1 MRHLTFEIPGPPVPK
16 GRPRVTR
23 RGTFTPQKTKD
34 YEQAVGEAAMV
45 AARRIEFEML
55 TVVNGILADFPVA
68 WPTDAKYSVE
78 CDFYFKKNPACDGD
92 NCLKAVQDGL
102 EKVLYANDKQVVMGS
117 YVMHKGSSWDVTR
130 VTVTVLDDWK

>member
-1 MRHLTFEIPGPPVPK
+1 MHLTFEIPGPPVPK

-34 YEQAVGEAAMV
+34 YERQVAV
-45 AARRIEFEML
+45 AAL
-55 TVVNGILADFPVA
+55 VA
-68 WPTDAKYSVE
+68 YNMYLSETDQGDERLWPTDAKYSVD
-78 CDFYFKKNPACDGD
+78 CTFCFKKNPPCDGD

-102 EKVLYANDKQVVMGS
+102 EKVLYENDKQVVAGS
-117 YVMHKGSSWDVTR
+117 YKTYKGSDRDMTY